1 MGQCSSEKFIVSVPC
16 LQIGIRN
23 DVLNNLLDLVDSD
36 VEKLSTGEEV
46 SHNTL
51 VTLNQVTAKRQ
62 QNHQMWDV
70 NDGAILQQ
78 KHMQLKQLQA
88 TKE

>member
-51 VTLNQVTAKRQ
+51 VTLNQVIAKIRQ
-62 QNHQMWDV
+62 NRETWDV
-70 NDGAILQQ
+70 NDGLMLRH
-78 KHMQLKQLQA
+78 KSMQINLLWVM
-88 TKE
+88 E